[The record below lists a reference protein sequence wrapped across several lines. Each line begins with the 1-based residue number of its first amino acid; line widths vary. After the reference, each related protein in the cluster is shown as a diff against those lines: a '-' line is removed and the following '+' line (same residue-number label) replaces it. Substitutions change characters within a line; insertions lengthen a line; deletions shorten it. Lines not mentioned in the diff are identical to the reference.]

1 MLRRSIRRFPS
12 EEETLFETNPRL
24 FIHLKS
30 VLIKIIIVFL
40 IIYLFRVI
48 LTAVA
53 SLQTYLVKIVQLPL
67 GEITVIMA
75 LVLIFALILWVIWD
89 FLSWRSTKYILT
101 NYRIII
107 KKGIISKTR
116 TYIHY
121 NKIQDITVFQTLIQ
135 RLFSCGNIEIF
146 GGHERTRLF
155 LKDIPNPAKT
165 ERMINQ
171 MIELG
176 TETSEEPSK
185 TKKTPKE
192 PPRLFRDY
200 RKFRR

>member
-12 EEETLFETNPRL
+12 AEETLFETNPRL
-24 FIHLKS
+24 FINLKS
-30 VLIKIIIVFL
+30 TLIKIIIVFL
-40 IIYLFRVI
+40 IIYFFSLI
-48 LTAVA
+48 LTVVA

-67 GEITVIMA
+67 GEITVIVF
-75 LVLIFALILWVIWD
+75 LVLIFALILWVVWD

-101 NYRIII
+101 NYRIIV

-121 NKIQDITVFQTLIQ
+121 NKIQDITVSQTLIQ

-146 GGHERTRLF
+146 GGHEATRLF
-155 LKDIPNPAKT
+155 LRDIPNPARI

-176 TETSEEPSK
+176 TFKEPSK
-185 TKKTPKE
+185 TKKIQKE

-200 RKFRR
+200 RKFER